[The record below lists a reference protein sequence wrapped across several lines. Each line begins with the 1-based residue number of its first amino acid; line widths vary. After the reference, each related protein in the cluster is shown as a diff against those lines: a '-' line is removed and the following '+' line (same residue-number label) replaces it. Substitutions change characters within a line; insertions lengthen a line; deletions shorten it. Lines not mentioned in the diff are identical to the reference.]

1 MQHKCQKMDCNQND
15 LGTRLRCVG
24 KAVQNGGTFHSF
36 CDTEKNSPTDT

>member
-36 CDTEKNSPTDT
+36 CEAEKKFPTTT